1 MTYIYYKRKNI
12 YQNYPQETAT
22 VKWINDETVE
32 ISDHT
37 LNVKQTLN
45 KIHLM
50 LMIGVTKYYF

>member
-1 MTYIYYKRKNI
+1 MTSSLITYIYYKRKNI
-12 YQNYPQETAT
+12 YRNYPQETAT

-37 LNVKQTLN
+37 LN

>member
-1 MTYIYYKRKNI
+1 MYYKRKNI
-12 YQNYPQETAT
+12 YRNYPQETVT